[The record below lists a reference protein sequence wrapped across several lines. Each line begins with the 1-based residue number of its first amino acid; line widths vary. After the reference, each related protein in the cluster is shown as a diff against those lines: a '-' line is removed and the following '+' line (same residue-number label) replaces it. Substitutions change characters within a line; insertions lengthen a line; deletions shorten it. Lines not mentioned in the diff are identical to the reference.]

1 VKKPSTHNSIITE
14 IAPLEPVPIEA
25 LKPTAKN
32 ARNHSKQQI
41 RLIARSIETF
51 GFVVPI
57 VVDSGNE
64 IICGNAVYLAAQ
76 LLGLD
81 HIPVIRVTHLDKDK
95 LRAFQIAHNRIAEHS
110 SWDDQI
116 LGEVL
121 QDLSSKDLDFNLEE
135 IGFSTTEIDLLID
148 GIEQH
153 PADADASDAVSPLDA
168 GLPVT
173 KPGDTW
179 IMDGHR
185 VHCGNSLEFG
195 SYQAVIDNAQAALVI
210 TDPPYNVAI
219 GGHVGGN
226 GQVRHREFAMASGE
240 MKPEEFIDFL
250 TAIFEQLVRFSADG
264 SLHYVF
270 MDWRHATELLTA
282 GNATYARLINL
293 CTWVKKNGGMG
304 SFYRSRHELVFVFK
318 NGTAPHRNNI
328 ELGKH
333 GRNRTN
339 VWEYDGINSFGRV
352 TDEGNLL
359 AMHPTVKPVQMI
371 VDAIL
376 DCSGRGDILLDPF
389 LGSGSSLIA
398 AERTGRVLRGIEMD
412 PLYVDVAVRRW
423 QRHTGGHAV
432 HAASGDRFDD
442 IANRTRVTS

>member
-1 VKKPSTHNSIITE
+1 MNRPILHNRIFTE
-14 IAPLEPVPIEA
+14 IGPLETVSIQA
-25 LKPTAKN
+25 LKPSAKS
-32 ARNHSKQQI
+32 ARSHSKQQI

-51 GFVVPI
+51 GFVIPMVLDA
-57 VVDSGNE
+57 VNE
-64 IICGNAVYLAAQ
+64 IICGNAVYQAVQ

-81 HIPVIRVTHLDKDK
+81 HVTVIRVTHLGK
-95 LRAFQIAHNRIAEHS
+95 LRAFQIAHNRIAELS
-110 SWDDQI
+110 SWDGQI
-116 LGEVL
+116 LSEIL
-121 QDLSSKDLDFNLEE
+121 QDLSLTDLDFSLEE

-148 GIEQH
+148 GIAQNPPGHEACH
-153 PADADASDAVSPLDA
+153 EVLPPDA
-168 GLPVT
+168 GPPVT

-185 VHCGNSLEFG
+185 VHCGNSLERR
-195 SYQAVIDNAQAALVI
+195 SYQAVMDNAQAALVI

-219 GGHVGGN
+219 AGHVGGK
-226 GQVRHREFAMASGE
+226 GQIQHREFAMASGE
-240 MKPEEFIDFL
+240 MKPDEFIDFL
-250 TAIFEQLVRFSADG
+250 TAVFEQLVRFSADG
-264 SLHYVF
+264 LLHYIF

-282 GNATYARLINL
+282 GNAIYARLINL
-293 CTWVKKNGGMG
+293 CAWVKKNGGMG

-376 DCSGRGDILLDPF
+376 DCSARGDILLDPF

-398 AERTGRVLRGIEMD
+398 AERTGRILRGIEID
-412 PLYVDVAVRRW
+412 PRYVDVAVRRW
-423 QRHTGGHAV
+423 QRHTGAHAIHAV
-432 HAASGDRFDD
+432 SGDRFDD
-442 IANRTRVTS
+442 IANRTGVIP

>member
-1 VKKPSTHNSIITE
+1 VNKLSTSNSIFTE
-14 IAPLEPVPIEA
+14 IGPLEQVPIKD
-25 LKPTAKN
+25 LKPTTKS
-32 ARNHSKQQI
+32 ARKHSRQQI
-41 RLIARSIETF
+41 KLIARSIETF

-57 VVDSGNE
+57 VVDSINE

-76 LLGLD
+76 LLGLNR
-81 HIPVIRVTHLDKDK
+81 ITVIRVTHLDKDK
-95 LRAFQIAHNRIAEHS
+95 LRAFQIAHNRIAELS

-121 QDLSSKDLDFNLEE
+121 QDLSVKDLDFNLEE

-148 GIEQH
+148 GIPQNPSDSE
-153 PADADASDAVSPLDA
+153 ASDEALPPDA
-168 GLPVT
+168 GPPVT

-179 IMDGHR
+179 IIDSHR
-185 VHCGNSLEFG
+185 IHCGDSLDCR
-195 SYQAVIDNAQAALVI
+195 SYRAVMDNAQAALVI

-219 GGHVGGN
+219 AGHVGGK
-226 GQVRHREFAMASGE
+226 GEIQHREFAMASGE
-240 MKPEEFIDFL
+240 MKPGEFIDFL
-250 TAIFEQLVRFSADG
+250 ASVFELLVRFSTDG
-264 SLHYVF
+264 SLHYIF
-270 MDWRHATELLTA
+270 MDWRHATELLAA

-293 CTWVKKNGGMG
+293 CAWIKKNGGMG

-333 GRNRTN
+333 GCNRTN
-339 VWEYDGINSFGRV
+339 VWEYGGINSFGRV

-376 DCSGRGDILLDPF
+376 DCSARGDILLDPF

-398 AERTGRVLRGIEMD
+398 AERTGRVLRGIEID
-412 PLYVDVAVRRW
+412 PRYVDVAIRRW

-432 HAASGDRFDD
+432 
-442 IANRTRVTS
+442 NRPGVPTPIGELSY

>member
-1 VKKPSTHNSIITE
+1 VKKTSTHNSIISE
-14 IAPLEPVPIEA
+14 IAPLEQVPLEA

-51 GFVVPI
+51 GFVVPM

-81 HIPVIRVTHLDKDK
+81 HITVIRVTHLDKDK
-95 LRAFQIAHNRIAEHS
+95 LRAFQIAHNRIAELS
-110 SWDDQI
+110 SWDGQI
-116 LGEVL
+116 LGQVL
-121 QDLSSKDLDFNLEE
+121 QDLSVKDLDFNLEA

-148 GIEQH
+148 GIAQD
-153 PADADASDAVSPLDA
+153 PSDSDAGDEAPMPDA
-168 GLPVT
+168 GSPVT
-173 KPGDTW
+173 EPGDTW
-179 IMDGHR
+179 IMDSHR
-185 VHCGNSLEFG
+185 VHCGNSLERR
-195 SYQAVIDNAQAALVI
+195 SYQAVMDNARAALVI

-219 GGHVGGN
+219 GGHAGGK
-226 GQVRHREFAMASGE
+226 GEIQHREFAMASGE
-240 MKPEEFIDFL
+240 MNTGEFVDFL
-250 TAIFEQLVRFSADG
+250 GSVFELLVRFSTDG
-264 SLHYVF
+264 SLHYIF
-270 MDWRHATELLTA
+270 MDWRHATELLAA

-293 CTWVKKNGGMG
+293 CTWIKKNGGMG

-339 VWEYDGINSFGRV
+339 VWEYDGINGFGRV

-371 VDAIL
+371 ADAIL
-376 DCSGRGDILLDPF
+376 DCSARSDILLDPF

-398 AERTGRVLRGIEMD
+398 AERTGRVLRGIEID
-412 PLYVDVAVRRW
+412 PRYVDVAIRRW
-423 QRHTGGHAV
+423 QRHTGRYAV
-432 HAASGDRFDD
+432 HAISGKRFDD
-442 IANRTRVTS
+442 IAGGTHG